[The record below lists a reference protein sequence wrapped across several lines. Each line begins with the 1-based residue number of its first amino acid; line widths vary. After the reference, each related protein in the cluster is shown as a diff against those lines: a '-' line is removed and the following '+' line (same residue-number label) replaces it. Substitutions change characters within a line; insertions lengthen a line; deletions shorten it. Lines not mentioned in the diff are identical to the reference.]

1 MSAAAA
7 LQDPPPAAVCRA
19 RRRLAIVVVEGLD
32 DVGFRISEHL
42 IRSSIGTLVLRDDH
56 PVTPRDVGFRSVD
69 AGRNRAEAAADLLAG
84 KAEESAVVE
93 APSDSSIRG
102 ADLHVLVGSH
112 RVPDTVLNRSL
123 EESPAVLPVMVA
135 ATGWR
140 VGPLLLQDSLVCS
153 HCMGVGRL
161 AEGPSPRGWA
171 DAGLR
176 GEAAA
181 AVAAQQV
188 AVLIDGMALSVI
200 AGAGL
205 MADAATGSIKPVRHL
220 PGQEC
225 ACLEA
230 AADAVGE
237 ELNGL

>member
-1 MSAAAA
+1 MSTAAA

-19 RRRLAIVVVEGLD
+19 RRRLATVVVEGLD
-32 DVGFRISEHL
+32 SVGLRISEHL
-42 IRSSIGTLVLRDDH
+42 IRIRIGTLVLRDDH
-56 PVTPRDVGFRSVD
+56 QVALRDVGFRSVD

-93 APSDSSIRG
+93 APLDSSIRG
-102 ADLHVLVGSH
+102 ADLHVLVGSQ
-112 RVPDTVLNRSL
+112 RGLDTVLNRSL

-135 ATGWR
+135 ASGWR

-161 AEGPSPRGWA
+161 AEGLPPRGWA

-188 AVLIDGMALSVI
+188 AVLVDGMVPSVI
-200 AGAGL
+200 TGAGL
-205 MADAATGSIKPVRHL
+205 MADAATGSIEPVRHL

-230 AADAVGE
+230 AADPAE
-237 ELNGL
+237 EDSKGL

>member
-1 MSAAAA
+1 MSTVAAQ
-7 LQDPPPAAVCRA
+7 QDPHPAAVCRA
-19 RRRLAIVVVEGLD
+19 RRRLATVVVEGLD
-32 DVGFRISEHL
+32 PVGFRISEHL
-42 IRSSIGTLVLRDDH
+42 ITNTIGTLVLRDDH
-56 PVTPRDVGFRSVD
+56 QVTLRDAGFRSVD
-69 AGRNRAEAAADLLAG
+69 VGRNRAEAAADLLTG

-93 APSDSSIRG
+93 APPDSSIRG

-112 RVPDTVLNRSL
+112 RLPDTVLNGSL
-123 EESPAVLPVMVA
+123 EESAAVLPVMVT

-140 VGPLLLQDSLVCS
+140 VGPLLLQESLVCS

-161 AEGPSPRGWA
+161 TERRPFRVFA
-171 DAGLR
+171 DAGLL

-188 AVLIDGMALSVI
+188 AVLIDGMVPCAI

-205 MADAATGSIKPVRHL
+205 MADAATGSIELLRHL

-230 AADAVGE
+230 SEELAGE